1 MSDVVERAKV
11 ALEGVAYGPWEFD
24 CSDEGMQAVGG
35 PVVWLGDGDL
45 GFRVEAHYQDD
56 RNAEFVAQARTL
68 VPELVAEVERLRPR
82 VIETVEELDALPDF
96 VVVHDRVNT
105 VWEKEWHGG
114 EGPWWQTSSETPR
127 SSADFWLPARVLHNP
142 EADK

>member
-1 MSDVVERAKV
+1 MSDVVERAKADMELWGRTPCVEIEVLTGMTAAEDAYRRAPETV
-11 ALEGVAYGPWEFD
+11 A
-24 CSDEGMQAVGG
+24 
-35 PVVWLGDGDL
+35 
-45 GFRVEAHYQDD
+45 
-56 RNAEFVAQARTL
+56 
-68 VPELVAEVERLRPR
+68 ELVAEVERLRAEKLGLEISESNLLVELRNEVERLRPR

-105 VWEKEWHGG
+105 VWEKDWHGG

-127 SSADFWLPARVLHNP
+127 SSADFWLPARVLYNP